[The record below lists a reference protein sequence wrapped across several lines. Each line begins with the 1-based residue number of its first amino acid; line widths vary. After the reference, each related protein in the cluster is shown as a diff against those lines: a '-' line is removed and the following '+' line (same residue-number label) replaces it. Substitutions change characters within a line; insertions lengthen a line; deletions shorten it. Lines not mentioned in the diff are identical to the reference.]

1 MHTSTRLV
9 LLAALVATAA
19 CGAKPQPEQ
28 PLPQQQNPATQPSVN
43 ADSVRRAQEEADRR
57 RRLADSLAAAARD
70 SAARVAATAN
80 AATAA
85 ARAEAARMFADQIHF
100 DYDKFD
106 IRPEDQALLDWK
118 ARILLANVDITV
130 RISGHADDR
139 GSDEYNLAL
148 GNRRAAAAK
157 RYLLNKGVAE
167 GRIVIDSYGEERPLD
182 TGATEEAWAV
192 NRRAEFAITAAPAI
206 WSLPTP

>member
-1 MHTSTRLV
+1 MLTSSRLV

-28 PLPQQQNPATQPSVN
+28 PLPQQQNLATQPSVN
-43 ADSVRRAQEEADRR
+43 ADSVRRAQEAADRR

-70 SAARVAATAN
+70 SAARVAAT
-80 AATAA
+80 ATAA